1 MAEQNQPG
9 EMTKSSPGQ
18 ADGQEEFWQ
27 ETAAMSMA
35 EADAD
40 KQSMKVAW
48 IGALIFHFLLF
59 ITVFPSMGGMAFE
72 AEEREAVVIKRYKP
86 PTPPKEQ
93 PKKKVVKKT
102 ASRVPIPDPTPDE
115 PEPIVAEEVEYVENT
130 DVPVDA
136 DFVVGMPTGGPRS
149 LIQGQCG
156 SVVKCRNR
164 RRFTM

>member
-18 ADGQEEFWQ
+18 AGGQVEFWQ

-48 IGALIFHFLLF
+48 LGALIFHFLLF

-72 AEEREAVVIKRYKP
+72 AEEREAVVINRYKP

-93 PKKKVVKKT
+93 PKQKVVKKT
-102 ASRVPIPDPTPDE
+102 ASRVSIPTQHQMNPSRLSLK
-115 PEPIVAEEVEYVENT
+115 
-130 DVPVDA
+130 
-136 DFVVGMPTGGPRS
+136 RS
-149 LIQGQCG
+149 STSRTRKSRSTQI
-156 SVVKCRNR
+156 S
-164 RRFTM
+164 

>member
-18 ADGQEEFWQ
+18 AGGQEEFWQ

-35 EADAD
+35 EADSD

-59 ITVFPSMGGMAFE
+59 ITVFPSMGGVTFQ

-86 PTPPKEQ
+86 PTPPK
-93 PKKKVVKKT
+93 
-102 ASRVPIPDPTPDE
+102 
-115 PEPIVAEEVEYVENT
+115 
-130 DVPVDA
+130 
-136 DFVVGMPTGGPRS
+136 
-149 LIQGQCG
+149 
-156 SVVKCRNR
+156 
-164 RRFTM
+164 

>member
-9 EMTKSSPGQ
+9 EMAKSSPGQ

-72 AEEREAVVIKRYKP
+72 AEEREP
-86 PTPPKEQ
+86 P
-93 PKKKVVKKT
+93 
-102 ASRVPIPDPTPDE
+102 DH
-115 PEPIVAEEVEYVENT
+115 
-130 DVPVDA
+130 
-136 DFVVGMPTGGPRS
+136 GHRS
-149 LIQGQCG
+149 
-156 SVVKCRNR
+156 SR
-164 RRFTM
+164 RRNERRPRMGCRRPAAPGGCAHHREYRGSAWSWVTGR

>member
-1 MAEQNQPG
+1 MAEKNQPG
-9 EMTKSSPGQ
+9 EMTQVPSQGQ

-35 EADAD
+35 DADAD

-59 ITVFPSMGGMAFE
+59 ITVFPSMGGVTFQ

-93 PKKKVVKKT
+93 PKKKVVKKK
-102 ASRVPIPDPTPDE
+102 
-115 PEPIVAEEVEYVENT
+115 IVVRKSESKKRKRK
-130 DVPVDA
+130 
-136 DFVVGMPTGGPRS
+136 G
-149 LIQGQCG
+149 
-156 SVVKCRNR
+156 
-164 RRFTM
+164 

>member
-1 MAEQNQPG
+1 MAEQNQTG
-9 EMTKSSPGQ
+9 EIQVSSQ
-18 ADGQEEFWQ
+18 GQEGVQDEFWQ

-35 EADAD
+35 DADAD

-59 ITVFPSMGGMAFE
+59 ITVFPSMGGVTFQ

-115 PEPIVAEEVEYVENT
+115 PEPIVA
-130 DVPVDA
+130 
-136 DFVVGMPTGGPRS
+136 
-149 LIQGQCG
+149 
-156 SVVKCRNR
+156 
-164 RRFTM
+164 